1 MVNDVVIVGAGLI
14 GCGIAYELAKRG
26 ASVTIYDRAEP
37 ARAAS
42 WAGAGMLAPY
52 SEEVV
57 DPALLALCTASLHA
71 YPAFVDGLARTY
83 RPRCRAASEG
93 TLHVAF
99 DDASAAERAA
109 QCDAFRRNGAVASVL
124 DRDAT
129 LAREPMLGGNVRGAV
144 YVANE
149 AHVDNRRLGRAL
161 VAACTDAGVRFE
173 RTSGVAL
180 EADARRVRGIR
191 TEHGF
196 AAAGDGRQR
205 GRRVGRSGS
214 RAFRASAR
222 IAVRP
227 VAGEML
233 ALAVPKGF
241 TRGLVWSQHV
251 YLVPRD
257 DGRLADRRDRRR
269 TRLRRARHR
278 ARRAS
283 VARRGAAHRARRS
296 APSHWWRRGPA
307 CGRHRTTGGPISG
320 ATSIGGYFV
329 AAGHYRNGILLTPV
343 TAQAIAAL
351 ISGERPAVEFGA
363 FRSAARRTGSGLK
376 RSKTPSAMRL
386 MVNGTERD
394 VAAGV
399 TVETLLQTLAL
410 RRDGVAVAL
419 NDDVVPRAE
428 HATRTLNDGDRLEII
443 VAVAGG

>member
-1 MVNDVVIVGAGLI
+1 MSADAIIVGAGLI

-26 ASVTIYDRAEP
+26 ASVTVYDRAEP
-37 ARAAS
+37 ASAAS
-42 WAGAGMLAPY
+42 WAGAGMLAPF

-57 DPALLALCTASLHA
+57 DPALLALCAASLRA
-71 YPAFVDGLARTY
+71 YPAFVDELRDRTGVDAQL
-83 RPRCRAASEG
+83 RHEG

-99 DDASAAERAA
+99 DDAADGALAA
-109 QCDAFRRNGAVASVL
+109 QCEAFVRNGAVASVL

-144 YVANE
+144 YVSNE

-173 RTSGVAL
+173 RTAGVVL

-196 AAAGDGRQR
+196 LAAGTVVNAAGAWA
-205 GRRVGRSGS
+205 GGLAGVPE
-214 RAFRASAR
+214 AAR

-257 DGRLADRRDRRR
+257 DGRL
-269 TRLRRARHR
+269 L
-278 ARRAS
+278 
-283 VARRGAAHRARRS
+283 
-296 APSHWWRRGPA
+296 
-307 CGRHRTTGGPISG
+307 IG
-320 ATSIGGYFV
+320 ATSLEREFDVRVTARGVQSLLDVALRIAPVLGTFALVETWAGLRPASHDGRPYLGRTSIDGYFV

-343 TAQAIAAL
+343 TAQALAAL
-351 ISGERPAVEFGA
+351 IAGEPPSVDLAA
-363 FRSAARRTGSGLK
+363 FDPQRAPEAA
-376 RSKTPSAMRL
+376 
-386 MVNGTERD
+386 
-394 VAAGV
+394 
-399 TVETLLQTLAL
+399 
-410 RRDGVAVAL
+410 
-419 NDDVVPRAE
+419 
-428 HATRTLNDGDRLEII
+428 
-443 VAVAGG
+443 